1 MTKKRTRAKTKTV
14 PQLGADCDVGP
25 AQRYQHGDV
34 IVLEETMQAGQRRV
48 RNRTQS
54 VLDRYLLRGQI
65 GDRQFDAGGRLY
77 RQWRAAGDQVSV
89 TGRYDQRLGRSPNKS
104 EFQFDMRG
112 RVDRA
117 LRDVGKQLSAV
128 LVHVCLCD
136 LPARDWAVRIGGAP
150 QAGIVVLRLALDAL
164 ADHYE
169 KGRRGR
175 PSIVERKIAA
185 GE

>member
-1 MTKKRTRAKTKTV
+1 MTKRKTKSKTKSV
-14 PQLGADCDVGP
+14 PMPGAECDVGP
-25 AQRYQHGDV
+25 EQRYQHGDV
-34 IVLEETMQAGQRRV
+34 IVLEETMQAGQKRV

-54 VLDRYLLRGQI
+54 ALDRYLLRGQI
-65 GDRQFDAGGRLY
+65 AERQFDAGERLY
-77 RQWRAAGDQVSV
+77 RQWRAAGDQMSV
-89 TGRYDQRLGRSPNKS
+89 TGRYAQRLGRSPNKS
-104 EFQFDMRG
+104 DFQFDMRR
-112 RVDRA
+112 RVDAA

-169 KGRRGR
+169 KRRRGR
-175 PSIVERKIAA
+175 PSVGERKIAA

>member
-1 MTKKRTRAKTKTV
+1 MPK
-14 PQLGADCDVGP
+14 PGADCDIGP
-25 AQRYQHGDV
+25 EQRYQHGDV

-65 GDRQFDAGGRLY
+65 GQRQFDAGDRLY

-89 TGRYDQRLGRSPNKS
+89 TGRYEQRLGRSPNRS
-104 EFQFDMRG
+104 EFQIDMRC
-112 RVDRA
+112 RVDA
-117 LRDVGKQLSAV
+117 AMRDVGKQLSAV

-136 LPARDWAVRIGGAP
+136 EPARDWALRIGGAP

-169 KGRRGR
+169 KGRRAA
-175 PSIVERKIAA
+175 PSRIDRKICA